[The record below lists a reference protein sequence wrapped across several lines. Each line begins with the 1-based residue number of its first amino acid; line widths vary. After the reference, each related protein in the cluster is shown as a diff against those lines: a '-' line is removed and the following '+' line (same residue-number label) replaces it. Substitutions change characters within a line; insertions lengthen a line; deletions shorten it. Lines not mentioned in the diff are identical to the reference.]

1 MHIIIKMHTTQPSQI
16 CNHVGNEQLL
26 DLLPWS
32 KTAEYTQQPRHVWES
47 GVDPSL
53 KKNYIPG
60 RPDGYIK
67 THENLSFLKVIEAGH
82 MVPMDQPAVSLA
94 MIRTLVYQT
103 GGTQKNGFL
112 TSVQNLAQSSYD
124 SSMCECDS

>member
-1 MHIIIKMHTTQPSQI
+1 M
-16 CNHVGNEQLL
+16 GNEQLL

-94 MIRTLVYQT
+94 MLRTLVYQT